1 MPGFSDVDEV
11 EGKKQDQNQKDPI
24 DLLREWVTFNK
35 IVKLYDCGEED
46 PSYGGVYW
54 TILERGQSSTDFT
67 PMRPR
72 PGQCKVVSTLVKSI
86 LESAKQSIDKTDIN
100 IIYEPPG
107 VGKTMMSLVA
117 MTNII
122 SKILFDDAYKSILQ
136 DRNFLKPTV
145 FNQNQGNVVV
155 GTMIVPLSSLAQQI
169 AEDFTRKYAVAIPT
183 PDGYAGVIADIV
195 LIIGKRNYVCP
206 YFSLPDKIVR
216 ADEPGLYCTEMP
228 VVTTINKR
236 LVKFIADPNYVLFSA
251 TRGQTDF
258 ESGSSF
264 IPINKVQ
271 LTDALVREIESI
283 HDALSNM
290 HGSTKTLKLAYNA
303 DGRLR
308 DALENELKNNTEII
322 EYQAALGSR
331 VRVIIRKEPPPMSN
345 KDDSKQG
352 PTNYGIHMCD
362 YIGQFYGMFHSSY
375 PLILVMT
382 YEEWLAMLR
391 NGKLPVSI
399 VMTIDEIDEFIERTY
414 PHIRI
419 PHSFYDELEALSA
432 RHGELA
438 ESQNLVTFFKTSV
451 KNVLPLDKVY
461 DIELLIK
468 SLADKLE
475 LLINVDKDA
484 LHAYREVKRLYNEVQ
499 YLRELATDRLVLVR
513 DNDAKED
520 ILTIARFHKLF
531 THVAGASSS
540 ILIHMTATPLPEQM
554 AHEIF
559 GAKQVRYIQSRDEL
573 YGYVII
579 PNDRDVMT
587 YKYPG
592 KYIKML
598 AKKKMTEDDLYKTDM
613 SVLIDIANYVSAYL
627 RLIVLAHKYVKQKY
641 EKEEIGSSRVI
652 GILSSNSFGEML
664 LRTMHRSSRISEL
677 ATLNLVDVAN
687 LLGVDV
693 YLLFGD
699 VSLKISPGGSVT
711 DVSKDTMNILMAF
724 RRNHDPNFVVI
735 TSKVNRGYDLYGG
748 GAMVIDRMPNPA
760 MTSWRVQHM
769 RVLDRFKTN
778 ERGEYSFKDTYT
790 RFAARSTVLQYI
802 GRMLR
807 SPTDK
812 AVVMSPDMRLM
823 DIIELMTTIGIDTS
837 ETNNDG
843 KKPLKVKAYIAKSV
857 VDPLQEDKL
866 QPFNKALMNE
876 KYDWL
881 STFYGVIVE
890 YRNKTLTL

>member
-11 EGKKQDQNQKDPI
+11 EGKNKDQDQKDPI
-24 DLLREWVTFNK
+24 DLLREWVMFNK
-35 IVKLYDCGEED
+35 VVKLYDCGEED
-46 PSYGGVYW
+46 PSYSGVYW
-54 TILERGQSSTDFT
+54 TILARGRSSTDFT

-86 LESAKQSIDKTDIN
+86 LEGAKQSLDKTDVN

-107 VGKTMMSLVA
+107 VGKTMISLVA

-145 FNQNQGNVVV
+145 FSQNRGNVVV
-155 GTMIVPLSSLAQQI
+155 GTIIVPLSSLAQQI
-169 AEDFTRKYAVAIPT
+169 AEDFTHKYAVAIPT
-183 PDGYAGVIADIV
+183 PDGYAGVIVDIV
-195 LIIGKRNYVCP
+195 LIIGRRNYICP
-206 YFSLPDKIVR
+206 YFSSPNKIVR

-228 VVTTINKR
+228 VVTTINKQ
-236 LVKFIADPNYVLFSA
+236 LVRFIADPNYVLFLT
-251 TRGQTDF
+251 TRRETDL

-271 LTDALVREIESI
+271 VTDALVREIESI
-283 HDALSNM
+283 HNVLSNM
-290 HGSTKTLKLAYNA
+290 HGSTKTLKLVYNT

-308 DALENELKNNTEII
+308 DVLENELKNNTEII

-331 VRVIIRKEPPPMSN
+331 VRVIIRKTPPPTLN
-345 KDDSKQG
+345 EDDSKQE
-352 PTNYGIHMCD
+352 PSNYGIHMCN
-362 YIGQFYGMFHSSY
+362 YMNQFYKMFQLSR

-382 YEEWLAMLR
+382 YEEWLTMLR
-391 NGKLPVSI
+391 NGRLPVSI
-399 VMTIDEIDEFIERTY
+399 VTTIDEIDEFIERTY

-432 RHGELA
+432 RHGVLA
-438 ESQNLVTFFKTSV
+438 ESRNLIAFLKNSI
-451 KNVLPLDKVY
+451 KNVFSLDKAR
-461 DIELLIK
+461 DIEISIK
-468 SLADKLE
+468 SLVDKLE
-475 LLINVDKDA
+475 LLINIDKDA
-484 LHAYREVKRLYNEVQ
+484 LYVYREAKRLYNELR
-499 YLRELATDRLVLVR
+499 YLMELATDKLVLVR

-531 THVAGASSS
+531 THVAGATSNF
-540 ILIHMTATPLPEQM
+540 IIYMTATPLPEQM

-559 GAKQVRYIQSRDEL
+559 GAKKVRYIQSRDEL
-573 YGYVII
+573 YGYVVI

-598 AKKKMTEDDLYKTDM
+598 AKKKITEDDLYKTDM

-627 RLIVLAHKYVKQKY
+627 RLIVLAYKYVKQKY
-641 EKEEIGSSRVI
+641 EKKEIGSSRVI

-664 LRTMHRSSRISEL
+664 LRTIHRSSRIAEL

-693 YLLFGD
+693 YLLFGN

-711 DVSKDTMNILMAF
+711 DVSKDTMNILMEF
-724 RRNHDPNFVVI
+724 RRNNDPNFVVI

-748 GAMVIDRMPNPA
+748 GAMVIDRLPKPA

-790 RFAARSTVLQYI
+790 RFVARSTVLQYI

-807 SPTDK
+807 TPTDK
-812 AVVMSPDMRLM
+812 AIVMSPDIRFM
-823 DIIELMTTIGIDTS
+823 DILELMTTTGIDTS
-837 ETNNDG
+837 ESNNED
-843 KKPLKVKAYIAKSV
+843 KKPLRVKVYIAKSV
-857 VDPLQEDKL
+857 LDPLQEDKL
-866 QPFNKALMNE
+866 QPFSKALMNE

-890 YRNKTLTL
+890 YRNKTFTL